1 MFYTA
6 CREFRLSEEKPMP
19 NMTYSKAI
27 NQALEE
33 ELRRDQDVILY
44 GQDVA
49 EWGGIFKVTDGLFE
63 KFGPDRVFNSP
74 ISENVMVG
82 AGVGAAMMGLRPVVE
97 LQFADFIFTA
107 GDEVFFKA
115 GMWRFMHGGAFKVPL
130 VVRCPSGGSGFGPE
144 HSACPEAFVMHAP
157 GLLCVVP
164 STPEDAK
171 GLLKAAIRMDNPVMY
186 FEHKLLYAMRG
197 EVPDGDYTTPF
208 GKAVIRRQGDA
219 VTIVAWQEMLRRSL
233 AAAERLSK
241 EGIEVEIVDPRT
253 LNPFDRET
261 IIESVKK
268 TGACLVVEEAY
279 RTLGVGAE
287 IGAILAEHAL
297 PYLDKPFKRL
307 AIPDVPLPTSQ
318 QLVDAVVPSVDA
330 IYKAV
335 KDIVG

>member
-1 MFYTA
+1 MA
-6 CREFRLSEEKPMP
+6 MI
-19 NMTYSKAI
+19 TYSKAI

-33 ELRRDQDVILY
+33 EMRRDENVILY

-49 EWGGIFKVTDGLFE
+49 VWGGIFKVTEGLLE
-63 KFGPDRVFNSP
+63 KFGPERVFDTP
-74 ISENVMVG
+74 ISENVLVG
-82 AGVGAAMMGLRPVVE
+82 AGVGAATMGLRPVVE

-115 GMWRFMHGGAFKVPL
+115 GMWRFMHGGAFNVPL

-144 HSACPEAFVMHAP
+144 HSACPEAFVMHTP

-171 GLLKAAIRMDNPVMY
+171 GLLKAAIRSDNPVMY

-208 GKAVIRRQGDA
+208 GKAVVRREGDA
-219 VTIVAWQEMLRRSL
+219 VTIVAWQEMLRRAL
-233 AAAERLSK
+233 KAAEQLSK
-241 EGIEVEIVDPRT
+241 DGIEVEIVDPRT
-253 LNPFDRET
+253 LNPFDRDT

-268 TGACLVVEEAY
+268 TGACMVVEEAY

-287 IGAILAEHAL
+287 IGAMLAEHAL

-307 AIPDVPLPTSQ
+307 AIPDVPLPTAQ
-318 QLVDAVVPSVDA
+318 QLVDHVVPSVET

-335 KDIVG
+335 KDLVG

>member
-1 MFYTA
+1 
-6 CREFRLSEEKPMP
+6 MP
-19 NMTYSKAI
+19 TITYSKAI

-33 ELRRDQDVILY
+33 EMRRDENVILY

-49 EWGGIFKVTDGLFE
+49 VWGGIFKVTEGLLE
-63 KFGPDRVFNSP
+63 KFGPERVFDTP
-74 ISENVMVG
+74 ISENVLVG
-82 AGVGAAMMGLRPVVE
+82 AGVGAATMGLRPVVE

-144 HSACPEAFVMHAP
+144 HSACPEAFVMHTP

-171 GLLKAAIRMDNPVMY
+171 GLLKAAIRSDNPVMY
-186 FEHKLLYAMRG
+186 FEHKLLYATRG
-197 EVPDGDYTTPF
+197 EVPEGDYTTPF
-208 GKAVIRRQGDA
+208 GKAVVRRQGDA
-219 VTIVAWQEMLRRSL
+219 VTIVAWQDMLRRSL
-233 AAAERLSK
+233 AAADRLSK

-253 LNPFDRET
+253 LNPFDRDT

-268 TGACLVVEEAY
+268 TGACMVVEEAY

-287 IGAILAEHAL
+287 IGAMLAEHAL

-307 AIPDVPLPTSQ
+307 AIPDVPLPTAQ
-318 QLVDAVVPSVDA
+318 QLVDHVVPSADT

-335 KDIVG
+335 KDLVG